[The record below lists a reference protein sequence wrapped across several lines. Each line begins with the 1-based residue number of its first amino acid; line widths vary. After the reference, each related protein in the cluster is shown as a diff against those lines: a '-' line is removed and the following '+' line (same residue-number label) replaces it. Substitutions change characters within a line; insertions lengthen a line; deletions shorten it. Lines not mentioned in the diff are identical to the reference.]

1 MEGWCRLCNA
11 RNMVAL
17 TMPTSVRFVFPGMW
31 VDDYE
36 GHWWH
41 EQAEQAE
48 HEQAEHDQAE
58 HNQLEYR

>member
-31 VDDYE
+31 LQVDE
-36 GHWWH
+36 H
-41 EQAEQAE
+41 EQAE

-58 HNQLEYR
+58 HDQAEHDQLEYR

>member
-1 MEGWCRLCNA
+1 
-11 RNMVAL
+11 MVAL

-31 VDDYE
+31 VDDNE